1 MSNVDTRGNIC
12 VVTNDRRSYSE
23 PAGGFFFHPLCWNK
37 KTVLFLCLAHDG
49 RSGMFRHRQ
58 NIKREE
64 GETKL
69 CAYIGILND
78 ALHPRVPYIIRKE
91 EGAAGGYNNNEY

>member
-1 MSNVDTRGNIC
+1 
-12 VVTNDRRSYSE
+12 
-23 PAGGFFFHPLCWNK
+23 
-37 KTVLFLCLAHDG
+37 
-49 RSGMFRHRQ
+49 MFRHRQ

-91 EGAAGGYNNNEY
+91 GGLLGDIIIMNIKIRSQKGIRIACAYALCASHNRGDYIFIYWRDQS